1 MGRNMMLW
9 IAAIGATASLLAGP
23 GFAQPNA
30 RVELL
35 GTAMSATDH
44 ADRVVR
50 IDPNTRWANAR
61 ENETVKFL
69 VRTSSGSEQA
79 FAWRFTTPLFAVDLR
94 KIAPAGWGD
103 RTLFV
108 SRARDPQGRND

>member
-9 IAAIGATASLLAGP
+9 IAAIGATASLLPGP
-23 GFAQPNA
+23 GFAQPNT

-35 GTAMSATDH
+35 GTSMSANDH

-50 IDPNTRWANAR
+50 FDPNTRWATAR

-79 FAWRFTTPLFAVDLR
+79 FAWRFTTPFFAVDLR
-94 KIAPAGWGD
+94 RIAPPGLID

-108 SRARDPQGRND
+108 YLATDPQGQND